1 MALFNLHQY
10 KGVTKERRTVI
21 CAGRRF
27 CASEIDSLSH
37 FLTNTSQHFAIRE
50 HISELQLLYVY
61 NCQCMRLGEL

>member
-1 MALFNLHQY
+1 MQAAFLRAY
-10 KGVTKERRTVI
+10 
-21 CAGRRF
+21 
-27 CASEIDSLSH
+27 EIDGLPH